1 MFLKQK
7 RKEEKKKELNPIL
20 TEIGFLVNYISCLI
34 LKYLPFIWTRDSSS
48 SAFWVLIVN
57 YMDNILSK

>member
-7 RKEEKKKELNPIL
+7 KKKKKKELNPIL

-34 LKYLPFIWTRDSSS
+34 LNTYLSFGQETHPQVPFGC
-48 SAFWVLIVN
+48 L
-57 YMDNILSK
+57 L